1 MQICLFIDFIIM
13 SKDKSEMNV
22 LYLEHSIKTVGNRVM
37 NNMVELGS
45 VKNIDGILVM
55 FKWNIQ
61 GVWFGNR
68 WEVLVKIVENI
79 GISSTRW
86 F

>member
-55 FKWNIQ
+55 FK
-61 GVWFGNR
+61 
-68 WEVLVKIVENI
+68 
-79 GISSTRW
+79 
-86 F
+86 

>member
-37 NNMVELGS
+37 NNMVGLGS
-45 VKNIDGILVM
+45 IKNIDGILVM